1 MSCLV
6 KKLKVFNVNHVLP
19 SQEQF
24 KEHIKRNFIKIG
36 LESLS
41 DRGWNR
47 KLIFSIKSKRN
58 SL

>member
-19 SQEQF
+19 LQEQF

-41 DRGWNR
+41 DRG
-47 KLIFSIKSKRN
+47 
-58 SL
+58 